1 MMENLFVVDNLHKT
15 FSNKDN
21 NVNAL
26 RGVSLEILNGETLGI
41 QGISGSGKS
50 TLLHILGTLDKP
62 TKGEVLF
69 DGIDIFKYDDEKLSQ
84 IRNTKIGFVF
94 QFHYLLTDFNALEN
108 VMIPCLING
117 IEKEKSEEMATQI
130 LERVGL
136 IDRLYHKPGELSGGE
151 QQRVAIARAV
161 VLTPRVV
168 LADEPTGNL
177 DLKTGMEILDLFLEL
192 NHEKNIT
199 CVIITHNTDLANK
212 LNRTVTLSDGT
223 IVNVN

>member
-1 MMENLFVVDNLHKT
+1 MMENLFVVKNLHKT
-15 FSNKDN
+15 FSTKDN
-21 NVNAL
+21 DVKAL
-26 RGVSLEILNGETLGI
+26 RGINLEIYNGETLGI

-50 TLLHILGTLDKP
+50 TFLHILGTLDKP
-62 TKGEVLF
+62 TAGEVIF
-69 DGIDIFKYDDEKLSQ
+69 EGIDIFKYDDEKLSQ
-84 IRNTKIGFVF
+84 IRNNKIGFVF
-94 QFHYLLTDFNALEN
+94 QFHYLLSEFSALEN

-117 IEKEKSEEMATQI
+117 IEKKVAEQMATEI
-130 LERVGL
+130 LDRVGL
-136 IDRLYHKPGELSGGE
+136 IDRLNHKPGELSGGE

-161 VLTPRVV
+161 VLTPSVV

-177 DLKTGMEILDLFLEL
+177 DLSTGMDILDLFLQL
-192 NHEKNIT
+192 NNEKNIT

>member
-1 MMENLFVVDNLHKT
+1 MMENLFVVNNLHKT
-15 FSNKDN
+15 FSTKDN
-21 NVNAL
+21 DVNAL
-26 RGVSLEILNGETLGI
+26 RGINLEIYDGETLGI

-50 TLLHILGTLDKP
+50 TFLHILGTLDKP
-62 TKGEVLF
+62 TVGEVIF
-69 DGIDIFKYDDEKLSQ
+69 EGIDIFKYDDEKLSQ

-94 QFHYLLTDFNALEN
+94 QFHYLLSEFSALEN

-117 IEKEKSEEMATQI
+117 IEKRVAEQMATEI
-130 LERVGL
+130 LDRVGL
-136 IDRLYHKPGELSGGE
+136 IDRLNHKPGELSGGE

-177 DLKTGMEILDLFLEL
+177 DLSTGMDILDIFLQL
-192 NHEKNIT
+192 NNEKNIT
-199 CVIITHNTDLANK
+199 CVIITHNTNLANK